1 MNLIMNQ
8 KNNNLLQN
16 IDNYNKI
23 LDCNN
28 NAIFTKYISLIEGF
42 LRECSENVSIHNI
55 GYYKY
60 VLKKGVETLSHI
72 FNILLL
78 YTNNLELTFGH
89 SQQAYHYYIEF
100 IGQIGDDNHG
110 FLQLNSNDAIMF
122 VYKKTLFDINNEYR
136 KMFEINEKN
145 KDKIQISE
153 KLINIYI
160 HLINVVINDYDFTHK
175 ENNISVAVHNK
186 INKILSKTMQ
196 LNLICEVSVY
206 KNKLETIDFLL
217 SNIICDYNTNFFSY
231 IDLFLKK
238 IKIHNITVD
247 NIQRKKYKSIYIEK
261 KEGSTPQKFINWL
274 CELK

>member
-23 LDCNN
+23 LACNN

-42 LRECSENVSIHNI
+42 LRDCSENVSIHNM

-78 YTNNLELTFGH
+78 YTNNLELTFVH

-160 HLINVVINDYDFTHK
+160 HLINAVINDYNFTHK

-186 INKILSKTMQ
+186 INKILSKIMQ
-196 LNLICEVSVY
+196 LNLVCDISAY

-217 SNIICDYNTNFFSY
+217 SNIICDYNDDFFHY

-238 IKIHNITVD
+238 IKTNNITMD
-247 NIQRKKYKSIYIEK
+247 NIQRKKY
-261 KEGSTPQKFINWL
+261 
-274 CELK
+274 